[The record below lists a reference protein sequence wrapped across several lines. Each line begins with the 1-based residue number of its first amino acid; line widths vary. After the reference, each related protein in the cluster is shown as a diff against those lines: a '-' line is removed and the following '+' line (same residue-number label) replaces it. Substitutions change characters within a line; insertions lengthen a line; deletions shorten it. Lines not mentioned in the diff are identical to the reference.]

1 MTKRILVDEAQL
13 GAIVQQLSQ
22 RPPDTSGLEAAHGGP
37 LAGTYQFAS
46 LTKDG
51 WTLRVHTSS
60 STAAEVVLVIED
72 WHRGNTKRAKWVD
85 QVDRTRL
92 LNTGV

>member
-1 MTKRILVDEAQL
+1 MTKRILVSEAQL

-22 RPPDTSGLEAAHGGP
+22 RPPDTSGLEAAHEGP

-51 WTLRVHTSS
+51 WTLRVHTSL
-60 STAAEVVLVIED
+60 STTAEVVLVVED
-72 WHRGNTKRAKWVD
+72 WHRGNTRQTQWVD
-85 QVDRTRL
+85 QVDRTWL